1 MYTSNALNIKT
12 TLVKIGVN
20 SELQKSNAD
29 CPTFLINFNELWV
42 LNKCIDT
49 SFIKEVV
56 RIPFQMITL
65 LMEFYL

>member
-1 MYTSNALNIKT
+1 MIS
-12 TLVKIGVN
+12 VN